1 MIQNSTKMDKL
12 KIGDILLMDG
22 KAYVSMD
29 MYKRLLDNLSVANM
43 LTDSY
48 AQRLSVI
55 EEANENRRSMKII
68 KMK

>member
-29 MYKRLLDNLSVANM
+29 MYKRLLDSLSVANM

>member
-1 MIQNSTKMDKL
+1 MIQNSINMDKL

-22 KAYVSMD
+22 KSYVSMD
-29 MYKRLLDNLSVANM
+29 MYKRLLDSLSIANM

-55 EEANENRRSMKII
+55 EEANENRRSMKKI

>member
-1 MIQNSTKMDKL
+1 MDKL

-22 KAYVSMD
+22 KSYVSMD
-29 MYKRLLDNLSVANM
+29 MYKRLLDSLSIANM

-55 EEANENRRSMKII
+55 EEANENRRSMKKI

>member
-29 MYKRLLDNLSVANM
+29 TYKRLLDNLSVANM

>member
-1 MIQNSTKMDKL
+1 MDKL